1 MDADLW
7 RRLRAHRP
15 AIRREWEALL
25 RSEPVATPL
34 GHPDVLSHLINRT
47 LNVVLRSLWAPGRR
61 RRCGPPSPGE
71 DIRAECSCGRNPL
84 LAYYLA
90 GERALRGALVQLSQE
105 ASCLAP
111 GTRDAAV
118 SEMCL
123 VLHEIARR
131 DVGLFC
137 SLCQYRDAR
146 MPGLAAAPAARA
158 AVGGRLR
165 ALGTR
170 RHDGAGAPK
179 LRAGGRLSR
188 PPPQACAILQP
199 APGRRA

>member
-1 MDADLW
+1 M
-7 RRLRAHRP
+7 
-15 AIRREWEALL
+15 EWEALL

-47 LNVVLRSLWAPGRR
+47 LNVVLGSLCAPGRR
-61 RRCGPPSPGE
+61 RRSGPPSPDG

-90 GERALRGALVQLSQE
+90 GEHALRGALVQLSHE

-111 GTRDAAV
+111 GTRDDAV
-118 SEMCL
+118 SELCA

-137 SLCQYRDAR
+137 SLCQYRDPR
-146 MPGLAAAPAARA
+146 MQGLPAAPAARA
-158 AVGGRLR
+158 AIGGRLR
-165 ALGTR
+165 ARGTR
-170 RHDGAGAPK
+170 QHDGAGAPK
-179 LRAGGRLSR
+179 PRACGRLAR
-188 PPPQACAILQP
+188 PPLQASAILQP
-199 APGRRA
+199 APGQRA